1 MQTRNLVNTLLL
13 VALACLVVWSVAQS
27 RPVAVAAAVPE
38 QITTGSISVSG
49 SSAIRVPPDRVVIV
63 FGIETYA
70 VTPRASQNQN
80 ARASRQ
86 VLDAIEAQGVNARDI
101 ATAHFTLQP
110 KYDDTY
116 LQRRIVGYWTQNSV
130 AVTLRDIENLEPVMI
145 AALEAGANSVDGVEF
160 SVTNLRQL
168 KDRARTMAVRAAVEK
183 AEAMAAAADLTL
195 GNVTGIHEGAGYYG
209 YFGFWRN
216 SRQWTNVQNVVQEL
230 AAEGAITLEDGSI
243 SLGRIV
249 VQAQVSLTAELIGE
263 RR

>member
-13 VALACLVVWSVAQS
+13 TAIACLVVWSVAQS
-27 RPVAVAAAVPE
+27 RPVTVAAVPPE
-38 QITTGSISVSG
+38 PMTTGSISVSG
-49 SSAIRVPPDRVVIV
+49 SSAIRVQPDRVVIV
-63 FGIETYA
+63 FGIETFA
-70 VTPRASQNQN
+70 ETPRASQTQN
-80 ARASRQ
+80 ARVSRG
-86 VLDAIEAQGVNARDI
+86 VLDAIDAQGVKARDI

-110 KYDDTY
+110 KYEDGYT
-116 LQRRIVGYWTQNSV
+116 QRRIVGYWTQNSI
-130 AVTLRDIENLEPVMI
+130 AVTLRDIEKLEPVMI

-168 KDRARTMAVRAAVEK
+168 KDRARDMAVRAALEK
-183 AEAMAAAADLTL
+183 AEAMASAADTTL
-195 GNVTGIHEGAGYYG
+195 GNVTGIHEGTGYYG

-249 VQAQVSLTAELIGE
+249 VQAQVSLTAELV
-263 RR
+263 RDK